1 MDNRW
6 IIDSDAHVTEPADV
20 WTARVPAKWKNNVP
34 HVVRNDEGR
43 DVWML
48 EGTQIDTV
56 GVTASGINPEGQ
68 MVAWKGYDDCPPGAY
83 DSHERLK
90 YLDEVGIWAQVLY
103 PNVAGFG
110 AQKFL
115 DLDDPELQLA
125 CVRAYNDFLAEWCSA
140 DPNRLIGVMST
151 PFWNVEEAVKEVKR
165 CHDELGYRAILF
177 TGEPMRFGQ
186 PTLGDH
192 AWDPFWRTAEELN
205 MPIHFHIGGGE
216 NALNDLFRNRI
227 QHHGTKGA
235 ATHLV
240 VDLFMKNGV
249 QCADLISSG
258 VLERFPTLKFVSVE
272 SGCGWLPFVLETA
285 DYTWLGL
292 TRKGRVHEKG
302 DMLPSDLFKRQ
313 VYATVWFEQV
323 APHNLLGEM
332 PVDNL
337 LFETDYPHNACL
349 FGNIRETIENAW
361 GDAPEDVR
369 QKILWDN
376 AAKLYGIAAPS
387 REPAALVGA

>member
-1 MDNRW
+1 
-6 IIDSDAHVTEPADV
+6 
-20 WTARVPAKWKNNVP
+20 
-34 HVVRNDEGR
+34 
-43 DVWML
+43 
-48 EGTQIDTV
+48 
-56 GVTASGINPEGQ
+56 
-68 MVAWKGYDDCPPGAY
+68 
-83 DSHERLK
+83 
-90 YLDEVGIWAQVLY
+90 
-103 PNVAGFG
+103 
-110 AQKFL
+110 
-115 DLDDPELQLA
+115 
-125 CVRAYNDFLAEWCSA
+125 
-140 DPNRLIGVMST
+140 MST
-151 PFWNVEEAVKEVKR
+151 PFWNVEESVKEIKR

-186 PTLGDH
+186 PTLGDK
-192 AWDPFWRTAEELN
+192 AWDPFWRAAEELN

-216 NALNDLFRNRI
+216 NALNNLFRNRI
-227 QHHGTKGA
+227 EHHGTKGA

-292 TRKGRVHEKG
+292 TRKGRVREEG

-323 APHNLLGEM
+323 APHNLLDQM

-349 FGNIRETIENAW
+349 FGNIRETIEEAW

-369 QKILWDN
+369 QKVLWDN

-387 REPAALVGA
+387 HAPASLIGA